1 MPLFIADP
9 IERGSVTSVPKLE
22 GSDHLFQA
30 SSRPCEVRVGVEDR
44 HHGISKHTH
53 TTIISSGVRQ
63 FLGELPIMVEKDSH
77 AGLYIARHSGI
88 VKYSL
93 NRTNRHFEHICDL
106 FDSASTVNI
115 TNYRVCRKPGM
126 RKDGELR

>member
-1 MPLFIADP
+1 MLEWCSGRILTQPAMPLFIADP

-53 TTIISSGVRQ
+53 TTIISSGR
-63 FLGELPIMVEKDSH
+63 
-77 AGLYIARHSGI
+77 R
-88 VKYSL
+88 
-93 NRTNRHFEHICDL
+93 
-106 FDSASTVNI
+106 SASAKAARPPPGSGEAH
-115 TNYRVCRKPGM
+115 RVPEVKRSTDSRNMPGSQRFNGYDSM
-126 RKDGELR
+126 EMDAYGVF